1 MTNELLKTT
10 GRTRAF
16 FRGAM
21 LLSRSALLLGGS
33 ALLMA
38 ACSSEAEPEPPVG
51 ETDQDI
57 IFGFDLESP
66 VFDHTGSLVIDD
78 FGNFEPYCSATL
90 IGDQEV
96 ITAKHCGELSFWG
109 YDTYFAI
116 GSDAYAPKE
125 LIRVAA
131 VDLAPLN
138 EGGFVGYGEDVA
150 VIHLD
155 HPPTSPVAPAVPRPS
170 SELVEGKA
178 MVSVGIGIFGAGGA
192 FDGKRRIGRET
203 VAATSGLSLEPLF
216 GDFESFVEWAFTG
229 STSDEDWLELLE
241 GDPVL
246 DELLEIWESEVLL
259 PDHEAATGNA
269 AHDTQSCNGDSGGP
283 LMRYEDGEFHTFG
296 VVSGGFSS
304 NRMWCDFGT
313 VFATFGPEV
322 MDFIEAAQE
331 WVDPCGDVGVA
342 GACSHNVAQN
352 CITDVASG
360 VRELQ
365 EQDCGDTDQICVL
378 FSGGAACGTPQP
390 EEPDAS
396 SKGVGEVARDRVSK
410 AYFYESPSR

>member
-1 MTNELLKTT
+1 MTTRTLKAT
-10 GRTRAF
+10 GRARAF
-16 FRGAM
+16 FRG
-21 LLSRSALLLGGS
+21 ALLLGGS
-33 ALLMA
+33 ALCMA
-38 ACSSEAEPEPPVG
+38 ACSSEVESEAPLG

-57 IFGFDLESP
+57 IFGFNLESP
-66 VFDHTGSLVIDD
+66 VFDHTGSLVVDD

-96 ITAKHCGELSFWG
+96 ITAKHCGEISLWG

-138 EGGFVGYGEDVA
+138 QGGFVGYGQDVA

-155 HPPTSPVAPAVPRPS
+155 HPPTSPVAPAVPQPS

-178 MVSVGIGIFGAGGA
+178 MVSVGIGIFSASGA

-203 VAATSGLSLEPLF
+203 VIATSGLSLEALF
-216 GDFESFVEWAFTG
+216 GDFESFVEWYFTG
-229 STSDEDWLELLE
+229 GTSDEDWLAILE
-241 GDPVL
+241 GDPFL
-246 DELLEIWESEVLL
+246 DELLDLFESEVLL
-259 PDHEAATGNA
+259 PEHEAATGNG

-283 LMRYEDGEFHTFG
+283 LMRYEDGEFHTYG

-304 NRMWCDFGT
+304 SRMWCDFGT

-331 WVDPCGDVGVA
+331 WEDPCGDVGVA
-342 GACSHNVAQN
+342 GACTHNVAQN
-352 CITDVASG
+352 CLTDVASG

-365 EQDCGDTDQICVL
+365 EQDCGETDQICVL
-378 FSGGAACGTPQP
+378 FSGGAACGTPPP

-396 SKGVGEVARDRVSK
+396 SKGIGDVARDRVSK
-410 AYFYESPSR
+410 AYFYEAPAR